1 MSTPI
6 NLTIDQA
13 IAVPYAG
20 NGPASVA
27 AQLAQIADGKYV
39 CATPGAL
46 IVAVDNALIQSE
58 EFPINSVLVVAADPS
73 SAIGYLD
80 TAKAAAEAVVAGI
93 VAQYQA

>member
-1 MSTPI
+1 MTTLTLDQPI
-6 NLTIDQA
+6 A
-13 IAVPYAG
+13 IPYAG

-27 AQLAQIADGKYV
+27 AQCAQIADGKYT
-39 CATPGAL
+39 CATPGAM

-93 VAQYQA
+93 VAQYPA

>member
-1 MSTPI
+1 MTTLI
-6 NLTIDQA
+6 LDQP

-27 AQLAQIADGKYV
+27 AQSAQIADGKYT
-39 CATPGAL
+39 CATAGAL

-58 EFPINSVLVVAADPS
+58 EFPINSVLVVAAELS

-93 VAQYQA
+93 VSQYPA